1 MHTTNMAPLDVLMEA
16 ARWAPSPDNMQP
28 WRFLRRPDGFDVH
41 FDATAAAGTTFPLEA
56 EATQISLG
64 AIEENLRQAAQVIG
78 AEVQLHRHDSDTL
91 RLRAE
96 ITTLPDP
103 RRLETELPLFRR
115 HTNRYPFRPS
125 PVPDAVQ
132 AHVAAMH
139 EPGAQLQLM
148 QDKRQLQ
155 AWSDIV
161 RRAGELRFQNMEI
174 MGWLA
179 HSLRFKPEDAD
190 HGDGLDIRTFDL
202 PPGGTLMLHM
212 ISSAPCLRAANR
224 VGAYKLLAAIEAR
237 PIAAGPLLIAIL
249 RDDNRDAMRAAGA
262 LMERAW
268 ITLNEAGLAVQ
279 PYYVVADQL
288 RRQETGQLDAA
299 HRQAAL
305 DLARRCQLQLGEQ
318 RPLAMLLRV
327 GWPCHTVTRSQ
338 RKPLALMQTGA

>member
-28 WRFLRRPDGFDVH
+28 WRFLRRANGFDVH
-41 FDATAAAGTTFPLEA
+41 FDASIGATFPLEA

-64 AIEENLRQAAQVIG
+64 AIEENLRQAAQAIG
-78 AEVQLHRHDSDTL
+78 AEVQLHRHDTDTL
-91 RLRAE
+91 LLRAD
-96 ITTLPDP
+96 ITTMPHP
-103 RRLETELPLFRR
+103 RPLETGLPLFRR
-115 HTNRYPFRPS
+115 HTNRYPFRPE
-125 PVPDAVQ
+125 PVPDAIRER
-132 AHVAAMH
+132 VAALH
-139 EPGAQLQLM
+139 EAGAQLQLV
-148 QDKRQLQ
+148 QGKLQLH

-179 HSLRFKPEDAD
+179 HSLRFKAEDAD
-190 HGDGLDIRTFDL
+190 RGDGLDIRTFDL
-202 PPGGTLMLHM
+202 PPGGTLMLHLL
-212 ISSAPCLRAANR
+212 SSAPCLRAANR

-249 RDDNRDAMRAAGA
+249 RDDNRDAMRAAGV

-268 ITLNEAGLAVQ
+268 IALNEAGLAVQ

-288 RRQETGQLDAA
+288 RRQEAGQLDAA

-305 DLARRCQLQLGEQ
+305 DLARHCQLQLGEQ

-327 GWPCHTVTRSQ
+327 GWPRHVVIRSQ
-338 RKPLALMQTGA
+338 RKSLALEQTGG